1 MLSCINSIFRRSN
14 GERGL
19 LGSTIALADEL
30 MKAQNISFT
39 KLMKHWRA
47 RIQLWFRFC
56 VIFWDCLFLYGLLL
70 RKYDLSNNFYQF
82 WPTPKVLSSF
92 DFLGRNC
99 GWLFYFNQTSE
110 IKFLATKRTNI
121 LQIIIITIINV
132 FYKYGFSPKSAH
144 VSSHCH
150 DYAPLRGDINNISN
164 LQAAY

>member
-19 LGSTIALADEL
+19 LGSTIASADEL
-30 MKAQNISFT
+30 MKAQNISFIKLT
-39 KLMKHWRA
+39 KREREFSFDSAFALYSEIACSCTGCYLENM
-47 RIQLWFRFC
+47 IYQI
-56 VIFWDCLFLYGLLL
+56 IFISFD
-70 RKYDLSNNFYQF
+70 RHR
-82 WPTPKVLSSF
+82 KVLSSF

-99 GWLFYFNQTSE
+99 GWLFCFNQTSE
-110 IKFLATKRTNI
+110 IKFLATKKTNI

-144 VSSHCH
+144 VPSHCQ
-150 DYAPLRGDINNISN
+150 DYAPLRGDINSISN

>member
-1 MLSCINSIFRRSN
+1 MSWWKPKIFLLQNWWNTDEREFSFDSAFALYSEISCSCTDCYLENMIYQIIF
-14 GERGL
+14 
-19 LGSTIALADEL
+19 
-30 MKAQNISFT
+30 ISFDR
-39 KLMKHWRA
+39 HR
-47 RIQLWFRFC
+47 
-56 VIFWDCLFLYGLLL
+56 
-70 RKYDLSNNFYQF
+70 
-82 WPTPKVLSSF
+82 KVLSSF

>member
-19 LGSTIALADEL
+19 LGSTIASADEL

-39 KLMKHWRA
+39 KLTKREREFSFDSAFALYSEIACSCTGCYLENM
-47 RIQLWFRFC
+47 IYQI
-56 VIFWDCLFLYGLLL
+56 IFISFD
-70 RKYDLSNNFYQF
+70 RHR
-82 WPTPKVLSSF
+82 KVLSSF

-99 GWLFYFNQTSE
+99 GWLFCFNQTSE
-110 IKFLATKRTNI
+110 IKFLATKKTNI
-121 LQIIIITIINV
+121 LQITIITIINV

-144 VSSHCH
+144 VPSHCH

-164 LQAAY
+164 LHAAY